1 MARLVKEL
9 PEEGQ
14 SVTKDAGGTGGEER
28 ERESVFS
35 RKKDDRARFR
45 ESRLARDLLSNRN

>member
-14 SVTKDAGGTGGEER
+14 SVTKDTVRDEER
-28 ERESVFS
+28 GERET
-35 RKKDDRARFR
+35 KQK
-45 ESRLARDLLSNRN
+45 EG